1 MARSSWGVLGFAL
14 RHVGAAACRVAPYVI
29 AHGKPFCRIHGC
41 VPRGAR
47 AATLPDASAFGVAL
61 GLSERT
67 MPVLL
72 RGVHTFSMSSADTS
86 MSDSTGK
93 TRQDHRLAS
102 CARAPCPPCLTRA
115 RAPLCRPPTLVRT
128 GVAPSWRRIVK
139 ELLKE
144 ARVDKAVQTR
154 VQDVLDQPVE
164 ALARADKELAR
175 ADEVIAAKDKELAR
189 ADKELARADKE
200 LARADA
206 RADKVIAAK
215 DEVIS
220 RADKEL
226 VKSEEAFAMQLNVV
240 HDDLLMMH
248 AVYMPRSLAATLLC
262 ALAPNA
268 ESQSIGSKEIRAFVD
283 AHIYEPGQG
292 LGVPAGKRRFT
303 PVAFKALSSW
313 SHSDVQ
319 SVHKAIEGLFSEWSM
334 PHHVIVK
341 DARGPGS
348 VIGAR
353 GEPYT
358 TAEFLFFSVGIALL
372 DELVPPGTPWPAA
385 LDNVRIITGK
395 TALGGI
401 EFDSRTLGR
410 STTTSAGVLRLRGI

>member
-14 RHVGAAACRVAPYVI
+14 LHVGAAACRVAPYVI

-164 ALARADKELAR
+164 A
-175 ADEVIAAKDKELAR
+175 
-189 ADKELARADKE
+189 LARADKE